1 MATEYKRIV
10 LRKGVF
16 SSLPT
21 DLLPGELAFTT
32 DTKQLFIGTDTGN
45 KEIPV
50 ENIVMSDITDV
61 DLANLANGDILKY
74 STSSGNWEA
83 QHESYVTSMEIA
95 TVNGAKILTIGLNGG
110 TSLSATLT
118 NVLPLD
124 ALAGVV
130 ITEGVQNDVLQHNG
144 QEWVDA
150 PLNMEQLGNV
160 SVSEIGD
167 GQVLKWNA
175 TTSRWENNGD
185 TDSQI
190 TVDTFGFETGTKNLQ
205 LQQTNGTTLEVDFSD
220 ITVQSF
226 GLNQTTT
233 YACVDGNGDPV
244 VGGTDEASCSTAG
257 GTWTS
262 YTTTNYDQLDLTL
275 NDGTVLSADISQ
287 VAIDGTVE
295 DFRLSGSDQILL
307 DVYGEAGT
315 TTYTIDLSG
324 IRNSLVNGFTLNN
337 TNDPGTLK
345 ISTIGGTTYEIDT
358 FAVYDPRYLL
368 KSEFGAHTHGKI
380 NNDGQIPST
389 TAGIDVDIE
398 TGDKLL
404 IINSGASDTITTAD
418 ILFDTSET
426 GKYLSQAGEFTTPT
440 FDTSG
445 LATST
450 HTHGNITNDGSINGQ
465 GVGIGLNDRLVI
477 YKAADSNLNKTT
489 IYFDASQSTKYLS
502 QDGTFSVPSF
512 TPGNYVETDITEL
525 VTSGT
530 YAFSNFASYDK
541 LIAVLYS
548 DPNASFN
555 TSAGVSD
562 TVEIRQALQLHF
574 ETYVDNTNGTCYVNG
589 EPTLAQN
596 QQECEI
602 AGGTWVGT
610 TFTSTGK
617 VNFQPGGKLERIS
630 STNVQF
636 TQPTAVNGH
645 TWKLK
650 IIGVTF

>member
-32 DTKQLFIGTDTGN
+32 DTKQLFVGTDTGN

-50 ENIVMSDITDV
+50 ENIIMSDITDV

-74 STSSGNWEA
+74 STTSGKWENEVE
-83 QHESYVTSMEIA
+83 QYVNSLQIT
-95 TVNGAKILTIGLNGG
+95 TVDGSKILTIGLNGG

-130 ITEGVQNDVLQHNG
+130 ITEGTQNDVLQHNG

-160 SVSEIGD
+160 SVSNITNGEI
-167 GQVLKWNA
+167 LKWNA
-175 TTSRWENNGD
+175 TAMQWENDGD
-185 TDSQI
+185 TDTQI
-190 TVDTFGFETGTKNLQ
+190 KVDTFGFEPDTYNLQ
-205 LQQTNGTTLEVDFSD
+205 LQQTAGGDDFSVDFSD
-220 ITVQSF
+220 ITVKSF

-244 VGGTDEASCSTAG
+244 PGGTDEASCSTAG

-295 DFRLSGSDQILL
+295 NFRLSGSDQILL
-307 DVYGEAGT
+307 DVYGESGT
-315 TTYTIDLSG
+315 TTYTVDLSG

-337 TNDPGTLK
+337 TNDPGTLT

-358 FAVYDPRYLL
+358 FAVYDQRYIQTNH
-368 KSEFGAHTHGKI
+368 SHGKI
-380 NNDGQIPST
+380 NGDGQIPPG

-404 IINSGASDTITTAD
+404 IINSDASSTITTAD
-418 ILFDTSET
+418 ILFDTTEP

-445 LATST
+445 LATSD
-450 HTHGNITNDGSINGQ
+450 HKHGVIENDGAIDGL
-465 GVGIGLNDRLVI
+465 GTPIGLNDRLVI
-477 YKAADSNLNKTT
+477 TKDSNENKLAKTT

-530 YAFSNFASYDK
+530 YAFSNFSSYDK

-548 DPNASFN
+548 DPNASFS

-596 QQECEI
+596 QQECEV